1 MQPGKPQRRKF
12 PGFSDSLQE
21 GMCHIV
27 RQEATLDEAVPLTG
41 GSGYLFRDCPV

>member
-1 MQPGKPQRRKF
+1 MQLGKPQRRKF

-27 RQEATLDEAVPLTG
+27 RQEVTLDEAVPLTG
-41 GSGYLFRDCPV
+41 GSEYPFRECHV